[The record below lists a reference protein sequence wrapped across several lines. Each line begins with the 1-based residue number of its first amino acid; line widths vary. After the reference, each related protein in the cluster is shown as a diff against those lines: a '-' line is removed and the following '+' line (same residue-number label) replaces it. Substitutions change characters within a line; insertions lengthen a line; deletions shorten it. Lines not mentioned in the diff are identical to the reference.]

1 MAMNYEF
8 GRHIAAEQQA
18 GNIQGVNALRRRQR
32 SFNTAIRQGTFR
44 ELPLESPERR
54 ELVIRI
60 GTAIEKEVESLQEAS
75 LLGLPLYHKAIVDLD
90 HILLTDIISNDE
102 AVDII
107 LRSETTG
114 VLAKSQQLY
123 GQYETF
129 LEESFVNVILHS
141 GDIDLLDPNNITQN
155 YLMRYRNLTANEVAL
170 ADIKPEDRVLFI
182 GSGPLPISAIE
193 IARQTG
199 CQIDCVEHFADKAD
213 TSRAVIDHLGMS
225 GQVHVYTA
233 EGQEF
238 PVSNYS
244 VILVGVLAQP
254 KQEII
259 NHIEQNTQEGVRVL
273 ARTTEGIREFI
284 YPEAEFTT
292 SRFIPRDIN
301 HAVKDQTLST
311 ILLKDRLID
320 ASKLIPKQLSA
331 PLRIIDDGEAY
342 VSNIT
347 DPQNHWLYY
356 AFEGFNA
363 LSKQGKKIG
372 HFVSI
377 ATGPGVD
384 AIGAMEIL
392 HPERITVTDL
402 VSTAI
407 DQARENIS
415 RYQEL
420 GERTPVTYVVGNLC
434 EPLGND
440 TADVIYA
447 NLPNIPIP
455 TELLDQLLEG
465 ITAASYFDPETLQ
478 GVPEDLGKYLLSLQ
492 YAFLQQAKSHLTPDG
507 QVLLNLGARMPITAI
522 NDLFDKAGYQQPE
535 VLSFGFKLQTE
546 PFDTIPNYAAHE
558 TSEVQ
563 FAYYPYRQAKEILT
577 GKSITNFSELTTL
590 LEQLK
595 LSATDAFERLKQGEQ
610 LGHLVTLLSAK
621 PK

>member
-8 GRHIAAEQQA
+8 GRHIAAGQQA

-182 GSGPLPISAIE
+182 GSGPLPIS
-193 IARQTG
+193 
-199 CQIDCVEHFADKAD
+199 
-213 TSRAVIDHLGMS
+213 
-225 GQVHVYTA
+225 
-233 EGQEF
+233 
-238 PVSNYS
+238 NYS

-301 HAVKDQTLST
+301 HAVKDQALST

-363 LSKQGKKIG
+363 LSKQGKK
-372 HFVSI
+372 
-377 ATGPGVD
+377 
-384 AIGAMEIL
+384 
-392 HPERITVTDL
+392 
-402 VSTAI
+402 
-407 DQARENIS
+407 
-415 RYQEL
+415 
-420 GERTPVTYVVGNLC
+420 
-434 EPLGND
+434 
-440 TADVIYA
+440 
-447 NLPNIPIP
+447 
-455 TELLDQLLEG
+455 
-465 ITAASYFDPETLQ
+465 
-478 GVPEDLGKYLLSLQ
+478 
-492 YAFLQQAKSHLTPDG
+492 
-507 QVLLNLGARMPITAI
+507 
-522 NDLFDKAGYQQPE
+522 
-535 VLSFGFKLQTE
+535 
-546 PFDTIPNYAAHE
+546 
-558 TSEVQ
+558 
-563 FAYYPYRQAKEILT
+563 
-577 GKSITNFSELTTL
+577 
-590 LEQLK
+590 
-595 LSATDAFERLKQGEQ
+595 
-610 LGHLVTLLSAK
+610 
-621 PK
+621 